1 MLVQISG
8 ISLQRKVMS
17 GGRARM
23 DEARTVR
30 RRIVDDM
37 QGIVLSLVVI
47 GAMRYHDRYDGDD
60 ICGGCRRCEDVM
72 VMTRVASL
80 AGLF

>member
-30 RRIVDDM
+30 RRRIVDDM

-47 GAMRYHDRYDGDD
+47 GAMRYQDR
-60 ICGGCRRCEDVM
+60 
-72 VMTRVASL
+72 
-80 AGLF
+80 